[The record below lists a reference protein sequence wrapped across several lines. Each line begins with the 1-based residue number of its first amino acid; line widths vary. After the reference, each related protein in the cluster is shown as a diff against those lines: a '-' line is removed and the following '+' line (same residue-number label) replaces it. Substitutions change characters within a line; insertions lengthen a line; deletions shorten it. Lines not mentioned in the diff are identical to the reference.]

1 MHRTN
6 LTCDPVLIQKN
17 KQNSDVNRTNSGLE
31 RCNHADGDRDQRENS
46 CICLR
51 LMGVVPALCSCNEE
65 VSKMDNDNIIKRI
78 HDIGILPVIDS
89 VDPDNAVR
97 VAQSICIG
105 GLPVA
110 EISYRVAAIHN
121 MIIDMKRTCPGM
133 LIGVGGIFS
142 GEQVDTALEA
152 GADFITT
159 LGLHPDI
166 VRYCQSKNVPVIPEV
181 SDASDIEAAV
191 SMGLDAVKFYLSENS
206 GGISRIKA
214 LSAAHGKIKF
224 IPAGG
229 ITENDISGYL
239 NESCVLAC
247 CGSWMIDENAIAEK
261 NFEKI
266 TELTG
271 RTVNSM
277 LGLTIKHIGINEENG
292 DGAALAGQFAG
303 IFSGKVRETY
313 KGWFGS
319 EYVEIMSKKFTKGR
333 HGHIGI
339 GVNDP
344 DRARRY
350 YEALGYLFDDST
362 AGYDENGNLEII
374 YFSGEIG
381 GFALHIVKK

>member
-1 MHRTN
+1 
-6 LTCDPVLIQKN
+6 
-17 KQNSDVNRTNSGLE
+17 
-31 RCNHADGDRDQRENS
+31 
-46 CICLR
+46 
-51 LMGVVPALCSCNEE
+51 
-65 VSKMDNDNIIKRI
+65 MDNDNIIKRI
-78 HDIGILPVIDS
+78 HDIGILPVIDLADS
-89 VDPDNAVR
+89 DNAVR

-105 GLPVA
+105 GLPIA
-110 EISYRVAAIHN
+110 EIAYSTDAIQK
-121 MIIDMKRTCPGM
+121 MMSDLKRTCPGM
-133 LIGVGGIFS
+133 LIGAGGIFS
-142 GEQVDTALEA
+142 CEHIDSAQKA

-159 LGLHPDI
+159 LEFDPDI
-166 VRYCQSKNVPVIPEV
+166 IGYCQSRNIPVIPAV
-181 SDASDIEAAV
+181 SDETEIEAAM
-191 SMGLDAVKFYLSENS
+191 SMGLNTVKLLLSENS

-214 LSAAHGKIKF
+214 LSVAYDNVKF
-224 IPAGG
+224 IPAGR

-239 NESCVLAC
+239 DEPCVLAC

-266 TELTG
+266 AELTG
-271 RTVNSM
+271 RTVNNM

-303 IFSGKVRETY
+303 IFSGKVRETF

-319 EYVEIMSKKFTKGR
+319 EYVEIMSNKFTKGR

-339 GVNDP
+339 GVNAP

-350 YEALGYLFDDST
+350 YEALGYSFDDST
-362 AGYDENGNLEII
+362 AGFDENGDLEII